1 MQIQQITYYRAVK
14 PPTLRQFVHRMA
26 VAEIMEESKG
36 EKGTGID
43 YETGRLSPLSAIK
56 AKELLRGLKADELMK
71 LHPSWVEE
79 YNRRYANDQRSL

>member
-26 VAEIMEESKG
+26 VAEIMKESKG

-71 LHPSWVEE
+71 LHPQWIEE
-79 YNRRYANDQRSL
+79 YNKRYENELKNK